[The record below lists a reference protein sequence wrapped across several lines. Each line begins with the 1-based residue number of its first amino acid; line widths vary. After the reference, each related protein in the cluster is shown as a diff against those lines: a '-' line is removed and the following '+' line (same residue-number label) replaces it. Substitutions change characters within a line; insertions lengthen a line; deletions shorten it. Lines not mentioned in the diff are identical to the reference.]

1 MAAEL
6 KELDPKQ
13 KVTLIHSRDRL
24 LSAEPLPDDFKE
36 RVCSVLQ
43 NAGVQIIL
51 SQRVV
56 DHKAAETT
64 SGKHTWHLTLANG
77 TEIKAGHVMS
87 AVSKCLPTSSYLPEQ
102 TLDHEGYVKIHPTY
116 ATSCLLSSFSPWLTD
131 VAVNYKTTSPTQPTT
146 LPSGTSLPGLGSS
159 GAVAP

>member
-43 NAGVQIIL
+43 EAGVDTVL
-51 SQRVV
+51 GQRVI
-56 DHKAAETT
+56 DHKAVES
-64 SGKHTWHLTLANG
+64 SGNKRAWHLTLADG
-77 TEIKAGHVMS
+77 TEIRAGHVMS
-87 AVSKCLPTSSYLPEQ
+87 AVSKCLPTSSYLPEE
-102 TLDHEGYVKIHPTY
+102 TLDDEGYVKIHPTY
-116 ATSCLLSSFSPWLTD
+116 VLSSIRCL
-131 VAVNYKTTSPTQPTT
+131 
-146 LPSGTSLPGLGSS
+146 
-159 GAVAP
+159 